1 MVYDPLIGDLV
12 AATATIPWLFQYARD
27 AKVSETSKEN
37 YRKCIELLESMPD
50 PSPRSIH
57 KVRQNTPSWEACAN
71 LDSENFYTN
80 YKQCRVKPRI
90 TT

>member
-37 YRKCIELLESMPD
+37 YRKCIEFLESMPD
-50 PSPRSIH
+50 LSPRSIH
-57 KVRQNTPSWEACAN
+57 KVRQNIPSWKHVLTLTART
-71 LDSENFYTN
+71 FKPTTN
-80 YKQCRVKPRI
+80 NVESSPG
-90 TT
+90 